1 MSLLLDGSPGTKGK
15 GLFHG
20 HFSILFKKLIK
31 IYFYLFI
38 WLLWV
43 LVAAHASLV
52 ETCELLVVACGI

>member
-1 MSLLLDGSPGTKGK
+1 MALQ
-15 GLFHG
+15 GLRVKDCFMAI
-20 HFSILFKKLIK
+20 FSILFKKLIK